1 MSAAPRTIDITPDR
15 PVDELLV
22 FLPPATRRLVLRV
35 VDMLEGANVHVDEIV
50 AGLLEVGESILGSGL
65 DATVDGLEALVERIY
80 EAGWME
86 ALGSVHPFL
95 RDGAEIGIQLGLN
108 TLKAMPPGDLAKII
122 GLAVIAA
129 VVPNLL
135 VANGPEFLELA
146 VALVTKLWHLP

>member
-108 TLKAMPPGDLAKII
+108 TLKAMTPGDLAKII